1 MGVVDTS
8 KFYKGMKIEHD
19 GSIWEIVEHTSSK
32 MGRMSSIVTTRL
44 KNMVTGAVQE
54 KKFRS
59 GDTFNIPDIER
70 RKMQFL
76 YKDEMGFHFMDTQ
89 SYDQLSFSE
98 QQVGDSVNFL
108 KDQQEVQVQ
117 FYNDQPVGIELPI
130 SDEFKV
136 TYTEPG
142 VKGDT
147 VSSTT
152 KPATIETGFTL
163 NVPLFIN
170 VGDVIKVDTRNG
182 SYLERV
188 KK

>member
-1 MGVVDTS
+1 MAVVDTS
-8 KFYKGMKIEHD
+8 RFYKGMKIELD

-32 MGRMSSIVTTRL
+32 MGRMGAIVTTKI
-44 KNMVTGAVQE
+44 KNISTGAVQE

-59 GDTFNIPDIER
+59 GDTFNVPDIER

-76 YKDEMGFHFMDTQ
+76 YKDDMGFNFMDTQ
-89 SYDQLSFSE
+89 SYEQINFSE
-98 QQVGDSVNFL
+98 EQVGEAANFL
-108 KDQQEVQVQ
+108 KEQQEVQVQ
-117 FYNDQPVGIELPI
+117 FYNDKPVGIELPI

-136 TYTEPG
+136 SYAEPG

-152 KPATIETGFTL
+152 KPATIETGFVV

-170 VGDVIKVDTRNG
+170 IGDVIKVDTRNG
-182 SYLERV
+182 NYLERV

>member
-1 MGVVDTS
+1 MAVIDTS
-8 KFYKGMKIEHD
+8 KFYKGMKIEYED
-19 GSIWEIVEHTSSK
+19 GIWEIVDHSSSK
-32 MGRMSSIVTTRL
+32 MGRMGSIVTTRL
-44 KNMVTGAVQE
+44 KNIVTGAVQE

-70 RKMQFL
+70 RNVQYL
-76 YKDEMGFHFMDTQ
+76 YKDDLGYHFMDTET
-89 SYDQLSFSE
+89 YDQLSFSE
-98 QQVGDSVNFL
+98 EHIGESANFL
-108 KDQQEVQVQ
+108 KEQQEVQVQ
-117 FYNDQPVGIELPI
+117 LYDDKPIGIELPT
-130 SDEFKV
+130 SVEFEV

-152 KPATIETGFTL
+152 KPATIETGAVI

-170 VGDVIKVDTRNG
+170 MGDTIKVDTRNG
-182 SYLERV
+182 NYLERV